1 MTRTIDQL
9 EVGDSARVEGY
20 ADHSDY
26 SERLMRLGLIPGTR
40 LTLQRKA
47 PLNDPVEIRF
57 RGYSL
62 VLRPAEARALKLGPA

>member
-1 MTRTIDQL
+1 MLDNHI
-9 EVGDSARVEGY
+9 Y
-20 ADHSDY
+20 
-26 SERLMRLGLIPGTR
+26 
-40 LTLQRKA
+40 QRKA